1 MVQSIQSDE
10 QVEQRVQEGHTEPS
24 SEGAGMTVFAYL
36 LSGPLLYGGLGWLLD
51 RWLGTSFI
59 TPLGVVGG
67 MALAIYVIAVR
78 YRTA

>member
-1 MVQSIQSDE
+1 MQSDE
-10 QVEQRVQEGHTEPS
+10 REDTGHSAPVG
-24 SEGAGMTVFAYL
+24 EGAGWTVFAYL
-36 LSGPLLYGGLGWLLD
+36 LSGPLVYGGLGWLLD

>member
-1 MVQSIQSDE
+1 MQSDE
-10 QVEQRVQEGHTEPS
+10 QVGRRDQAGHTAPS
-24 SEGAGMTVFAYL
+24 NEGAGMTVFAYL
-36 LSGPLLYGGLGWLLD
+36 LSGPLVYGGLGWLLD
-51 RWLGTSFI
+51 HWLGTSFI

>member
-1 MVQSIQSDE
+1 MQSDE
-10 QVEQRVQEGHTEPS
+10 REDLGQTAPS
-24 SEGAGMTVFAYL
+24 IEGAGLTVFAYVL
-36 LSGPLLYGGLGWLLD
+36 AGPLLYGGLGRLLD
-51 RWLGTSFI
+51 YWLGTSFI